1 MSVVHISATELKR
14 ISVSIPSKDE
24 QIRIVSII
32 ENYDNRILHSQE
44 ILMKMETTKDG
55 LLQQLFV

>member
-1 MSVVHISATELKR
+1 VSVVHVSATELKR

-24 QIRIVSII
+24 QIRIVSVLD
-32 ENYDNRILHSQE
+32 NYDNRILHSYE
-44 ILMKMETTKDG
+44 ILKKMEAAKDG